1 LRRRDLSRAQDVPL
15 TGRHGGRL
23 HAKRED
29 SRKRKAS
36 THSELSDRRSD
47 DEAKRGVR
55 EEPDREAT
63 Q

>member
-1 LRRRDLSRAQDVPL
+1 MQRRDLSRAKDVLL
-15 TGRHGGRL
+15 TRRHGGRL

-29 SRKRKAS
+29 NRKRKAT
-36 THSELSDRRSD
+36 THSERSDRRSD

-55 EEPDREAT
+55 EEPDRKAT